1 MTGEPLAPV
10 AVPDVVLAAN
20 DDNFV
25 EYLNLSATIPVIANV
40 YSSTDLASRELASTL
55 ERLVRALAGRL
66 LLINV
71 DAKDSPE
78 VVAAMQ
84 VRSLPTVVALI
95 GGQLAPLF
103 EGAQGEATVAN
114 VLSQVLDAAAQNG
127 VSGTAIVEMQ
137 SEESA
142 EADEP
147 LSPLHQEAFDAIE
160 RADYPAAISAYD
172 RALVENPGDDLAIA
186 GRAQV
191 QLIARLQG
199 KTMADIRARA
209 AESPENLDAA
219 LDVADLDLSGGHI
232 EDACSRLLGLFI
244 AAQPDDKTRIRERL
258 LEYFVVVGAT
268 DPRVIAAR
276 TQLANLLF

>member
-25 EYLNLSATIPVIANV
+25 EFLNLSATVPVIANV
-40 YSSTDLASRELASTL
+40 FSSTDLASRELTTTL
-55 ERLVRALAGRL
+55 ERLVRAMSGRL
-66 LLINV
+66 VLVNI

-84 VRSLPTVVALI
+84 VRTLPTVVALI

-103 EGAQGEATVAN
+103 EGAQAEVTVAN

-172 RALVENPGDDLAIA
+172 RALVENPADELAIA

-209 AESPENLDAA
+209 AGEPQNLDAA
-219 LDVADLDLSGGHI
+219 FDVADLDLSGGHV
-232 EDACSRLLGLFI
+232 EDACSRLLMLFVN
-244 AAQPDDKTRIRERL
+244 AEPDDKTRIRERL

>member
-103 EGAQGEATVAN
+103 EGAQAEATVAN

>member
-103 EGAQGEATVAN
+103 EGAQGEAMVAN

>member
-1 MTGEPLAPV
+1 MTGDPLAPV
-10 AVPDVVLAAN
+10 TVPDVVLPAN

-25 EYLNLSATIPVIANV
+25 EFLNLSANVPVIANV
-40 YSSTDLASRELASTL
+40 YSSTDLASRELATTL
-55 ERLVRALAGRL
+55 ERVVRSMAGRL
-66 LLINV
+66 VLVNV

-84 VRSLPTVVALI
+84 VRTLPTVVALI

-103 EGAQGEATVAN
+103 EGAQAEATVAN
-114 VLSQVLDAAAQNG
+114 ILSQVLDAATQNG

-137 SEESA
+137 SDESA
-142 EADEP
+142 EVDEP
-147 LSPLHQEAFDAIE
+147 LSPLHQEAYDAIE
-160 RADYPAAISAYD
+160 RADYPAAIDAYD
-172 RALVENPGDDLAIA
+172 RALVENPADELAIA

-191 QLIARLQG
+191 LLIARLQG
-199 KTMADIRARA
+199 KTLADIRARA
-209 AESPENLDAA
+209 AEEPNNLDAA
-219 LDVADLDLSGGHI
+219 FEVADLDLSGGHV
-232 EDACSRLLGLFI
+232 EDACSRLLTLFVT
-244 AAQPDDKTRIRERL
+244 AEPDDKTRIRERL

>member
-1 MTGEPLAPV
+1 MTGDPLAPV
-10 AVPDVVLAAN
+10 TVPDVVLPAN

-25 EYLNLSATIPVIANV
+25 EFLNLSANVPVIANV
-40 YSSTDLASRELASTL
+40 YSSTDLASREFATTL
-55 ERLVRALAGRL
+55 ERVVRSMAGRL
-66 LLINV
+66 VLVNV

-84 VRSLPTVVALI
+84 VRTLPTVVALI

-103 EGAQGEATVAN
+103 EGAQAEATVAN
-114 VLSQVLDAAAQNG
+114 ILSQVLDAATQNG

-137 SEESA
+137 SDESA
-142 EADEP
+142 EVDEP
-147 LSPLHQEAFDAIE
+147 LSPLHQEAYDAIE
-160 RADYPAAISAYD
+160 RADYPAAIDAYD
-172 RALVENPGDDLAIA
+172 RALVENPADEVAIA

-191 QLIARLQG
+191 LLIARLQG
-199 KTMADIRARA
+199 KTLADIRARA
-209 AESPENLDAA
+209 AEEPNNLDAA
-219 LDVADLDLSGGHI
+219 FEVADLDLSGGHV
-232 EDACSRLLGLFI
+232 EDACSRLLTLFVT
-244 AAQPDDKTRIRERL
+244 AEPDDKTRIRERL

>member
-1 MTGEPLAPV
+1 MTGESLARV

-25 EYLNLSATIPVIANV
+25 EFLDLSATVPVIANL
-40 YSSTDLASRELASTL
+40 YSSTDLASRELTSVL
-55 ERLVRALAGRL
+55 ERVVRSLAGRL
-66 LLINV
+66 VLVNV
-71 DAKDSPE
+71 DAPGSPE

-84 VRSLPTVVALI
+84 VRTLPTVVALI

-103 EGAQGEATVAN
+103 EGVQAESTVTM
-114 VLSQVLDAAAQNG
+114 VLNKVLEAAAQKG
-127 VSGTAIVEMQ
+127 IVATAMADSVVDEQ
-137 SEESA
+137 SET
-142 EADEP
+142 DEP

-160 RADYPAAISAYD
+160 RADYPAAIDAYD
-172 RALVENPGDDLAIA
+172 RALLENPTDELAIA

-199 KTMADIRARA
+199 KTLADIRARA
-209 AESPENLDAA
+209 AYEPHNLDAA
-219 LDVADLDLSGGHI
+219 FDVADLDLSGGHV
-232 EDACSRLLGLFI
+232 EDACSRLLTLFVT
-244 AAQPDDKTRIRERL
+244 AEADDKTRIRERL

>member
-25 EYLNLSATIPVIANV
+25 EFLNLSATVPVIANV
-40 YSSTDLASRELASTL
+40 FSSTDLASRELTTTL
-55 ERLVRALAGRL
+55 DRLVRAMSGRL
-66 LLINV
+66 VLVNI

-84 VRSLPTVVALI
+84 VRTLPTVVALI

-103 EGAQGEATVAN
+103 EGAQAEVTVAN

-147 LSPLHQEAFDAIE
+147 LSPLHQDAFDAIE

-172 RALVENPGDDLAIA
+172 RALVENPADELAIA

-191 QLIARLQG
+191 QLIARLQR

-209 AESPENLDAA
+209 AGEPQNLDAA
-219 LDVADLDLSGGHI
+219 FDVADLDLSGGHV
-232 EDACSRLLGLFI
+232 EDACSRLLMLFVN
-244 AAQPDDKTRIRERL
+244 AEPNDKTRIRERL